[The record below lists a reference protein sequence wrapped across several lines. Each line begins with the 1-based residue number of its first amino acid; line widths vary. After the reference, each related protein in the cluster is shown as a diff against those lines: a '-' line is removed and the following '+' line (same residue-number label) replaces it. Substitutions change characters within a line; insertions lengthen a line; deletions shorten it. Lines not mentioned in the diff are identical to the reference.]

1 MSRHLL
7 SSAFFGVVIPCA
19 SCSRR
24 KRNLLLPDFGNE
36 DLFLYNHQ
44 KSALS
49 LCSLSLCDHCRSL
62 QDRWV
67 MSDRP
72 VYLWR
77 TCGDHTSLSS
87 LNAGFISI
95 ASGHDDRCRRMSKSF
110 CLCDSRHICHG
121 MSRCVASSVE
131 AVGESSAMALL
142 RTHISVA
149 NLKHLSSFG
158 QKVYSFTLPAYS
170 GTGSRIRIH
179 AFRRDLMQ
187 NSLDIAFPYDM
198 MSRKQKTTQIKE
210 LPNWQRT
217 NGSRH

>member
-1 MSRHLL
+1 
-7 SSAFFGVVIPCA
+7 
-19 SCSRR
+19 
-24 KRNLLLPDFGNE
+24 
-36 DLFLYNHQ
+36 
-44 KSALS
+44 
-49 LCSLSLCDHCRSL
+49 
-62 QDRWV
+62 
-67 MSDRP
+67 MSDHP

-77 TCGDHTSLSS
+77 TCQTTSLWS

-95 ASGHDDRCRRMSKSF
+95 ASGHDDRCRRMSKSS

-131 AVGESSAMALL
+131 AVGESSATALL

-179 AFRRDLMQ
+179 AFLRDLVQ
-187 NSLDIAFPYDM
+187 NSLDIAFPYDI